1 MKINMT
7 ANIKLSLLAF
17 ASVFMLSACNEQ
29 SEPTQQQDEQE
40 LSSDEQSSEAG
51 SSAGEQGTEMTGA
64 DDQQEQQVTEQELAE
79 KRQQI
84 RDIIRPPRA
93 SDITQCKLVGLGS
106 RPCGGPE
113 RYVIYSTE
121 TTDETKLLPAVE
133 EYNRMHKI
141 LNEQQGQI
149 SICEMLPEPNIAL
162 NSGMCMP
169 GAELH

>member
-1 MKINMT
+1 MKVNMT

-29 SEPTQQQDEQE
+29 NEPTQQQDEQE
-40 LSSDEQSSEAG
+40 LSSEAG
-51 SSAGEQGTEMTGA
+51 NSETGQDTEMTGIDA
-64 DDQQEQQVTEQELAE
+64 QQEQQVTEQELAE
-79 KRQQI
+79 KREQI

-113 RYVIYSTE
+113 RYVIYSTA
-121 TTDETKLLPAVE
+121 TTDEDKLLPAVE

-141 LNEQQGQI
+141 LNEQQGQV